1 MAGEA
6 QIPEQ
11 ERREIQQALVDLKAK
26 HGSWQKVCD
35 ALNAGVTDDARV
47 EQETIRKAGVNGVL
61 GSKVVR
67 LVRRSLGALTA
78 TPPQRYPTR
87 APAAA
92 IMRGLVSDEAIEAML
107 TEEHWGTTSDPGLDF
122 WVERAQFWEARRAEL
137 ESKLRPVAT
146 PDLDAPPP
154 MEPRPRKRR

>member
-1 MAGEA
+1 MAGET

-11 ERREIQQALVDLKAK
+11 ERREIQEALQALKAK

-35 ALNAGVTDDARV
+35 ALNAGVEEDSRV

-61 GSKVVR
+61 GAKVVR
-67 LVRRSLGALTA
+67 IVKRSLGTEAPT
-78 TPPQRYPTR
+78 PQRYPTR

-107 TEEHWGTTSDPGLDF
+107 TEEHWGTISDPGIDF
-122 WVERAQFWEARRAEL
+122 WVERARFWEARRREIQLQFGPVQTPEL
-137 ESKLRPVAT
+137 DS
-146 PDLDAPPP
+146 PPP